1 MAPAEPPP
9 RRARTDSDYGPFF
22 KCALAASLDPYP
34 YQVRLATDLWPEVVH
49 IPTGLGKTA
58 AVVLAWL
65 YKRLLT
71 GTPTP
76 RRLAYCLPMRV
87 LVDQTAQN
95 VRAWVDNLARGGMIA
110 PDRKPSVHVMMGG
123 EVQLDWDINA
133 DRELI
138 LVGTQDQLLSRAL
151 NRGYAMSRFRWPIHF
166 GLLNNDCF
174 WVMDETQLMGVGLKT
189 TAQLQAFREK
199 LATYGATHSLWM
211 SATLDE
217 AGLSTVDHRQPAT
230 GWRRLSLSGE
240 ETVLP
245 PMQKRLMAPKGLV
258 PAGTELTTD
267 DKSFARSLAAEI
279 LRRHVPGHLSLVVV
293 NRVTRAQ
300 QVYQELIKAGRTPD
314 TTALVHSRFREPD
327 RKRHED
333 LLGDEGDRIVVA
345 TQTVEAGVDVSAR
358 VLFTEVAP
366 WASLVQRFG
375 RLNRYGEYPESEAF
389 WISSP
394 GIGGLSTRLREDDPK
409 LKQDKAEEK
418 ARQML
423 DRLCLP
429 YGFDTIQESRRILQG
444 LKFADINTLQRV
456 DHTETEKVEPVIRRK
471 DIIDLFDTSS
481 DLSGSDIDVSRYIR
495 NQEGSDLQVY
505 WRDFD
510 DETPLADLPPPMRQ
524 ELCSVPIGSCRE
536 FLGKE
541 GVVAWKWDHLS
552 GAWQKVAKKDA
563 RNEVFPGQIL
573 LFSAGA
579 GGYDPLL
586 GWTGKEGNRV
596 PQVEVPDQPANETIE
611 DGVNTRGSKWVT
623 ISRHSQEVAREC
635 RRLAQ
640 EFSLDKELTEALVT
654 AAVWHDVGKAHAV
667 FQNFLAQFPGYAPG
681 LWAKSGMDAPGT
693 NPVTTARPARRFF
706 RHELASALAW
716 LQQTPDTI
724 PDKDLIAYLIASHHG
739 KVRLALRSLPGES
752 KPDNLDLP
760 FACGVWQGDELPA
773 VDLGN
778 GRHSEALTLNLSPMI
793 LGEGNLNPSWGER
806 AITLRDRLG
815 PFRLSFLE
823 MVLRVADW
831 RASAAE

>member
-1 MAPAEPPP
+1 MVAAELPPC
-9 RRARTDSDYGPFF
+9 RAKTDRDYPSFF
-22 KCALAASLDPYP
+22 KCALAASLAPYP
-34 YQVRLATDLWPEVVH
+34 YQVRLATDPWPEVVH
-49 IPTGLGKTA
+49 IPTGMGKTA

-65 YKRLLT
+65 YKRLVT
-71 GTPTP
+71 GAPTP

-87 LVDQTAQN
+87 LVDQTVQNAQ
-95 VRAWVDNLARGGMIA
+95 VWVDNLAREGMIP

-123 EVQLDWDINA
+123 EVQLDWDINT

-166 GLLNNDCF
+166 GLLNNDCL

-199 LATYGATHSLWM
+199 LATYGETHSLWM

-217 AGLSTVDHRQPAT
+217 GGLATVDHRQPEA
-230 GWRRLSLSGE
+230 GWRRLTLSRE
-240 ETVLP
+240 EASLP
-245 PMQKRLMAPKGLV
+245 PVQKRLMAPKNLV
-258 PAGTELTTD
+258 PAETELTTD
-267 DKSFARSLAAEI
+267 DKLYSQNLAAEI
-279 LRRHVPGHLSLVVV
+279 LRRHIPGHLTLLVV
-293 NRVTRAQ
+293 NRVMRAQ
-300 QVYQELIKAGRTPD
+300 QVYQELIKAGRTAH

-333 LLGDEGDRIVVA
+333 LLGGKGDRIVVA

-375 RLNRYGEYPESEAF
+375 RLNRYGEYRESEAF
-389 WISSP
+389 WISCAGVEEFSP
-394 GIGGLSTRLREDDPK
+394 SLREGAPK
-409 LKQDKAEEK
+409 LKHDKAEGK

-423 DRLCLP
+423 DKLSLP
-429 YGFDTIQESRRILQG
+429 YGSDALQESRRILAG
-444 LKFADINTLQRV
+444 LKSAEINTLQTV
-456 DHTETEKVEPVIRRK
+456 HYAEPAKVEPVIRRK

-481 DLSGSDIDVSRYIR
+481 DLSGSDLDVSRYIR
-495 NQEGSDLQVY
+495 NQEDSDVQAY
-505 WRDFD
+505 WRDF
-510 DETPLADLPPPMRQ
+510 EAEGPPPPDLPPPIRQ
-524 ELCSVPIGSCRE
+524 ELCAVPLGSCRD
-536 FLGKE
+536 FLGKK
-541 GVVAWKWDHLS
+541 GVAAWKWDHLS
-552 GAWQKVAKKDA
+552 GAWQKVA
-563 RNEVFPGQIL
+563 RNEVFPGMTL
-573 LFSAGA
+573 LFHADA

-586 GWTGKEGNRV
+586 GWTGKEGNQV
-596 PQVEVPDQPANETIE
+596 PQVEIPDQPANETIE
-611 DGVNTRGSKWVT
+611 DGPNTRASRWVT
-623 ISRHSQEVAREC
+623 ISRHSQEVAGEVRH
-635 RRLAQ
+635 LAQ
-640 EFSLDKELTEALVT
+640 KFSLGEELAEALVT

-667 FQNFLAQFPGYAPG
+667 FQNFLAELPGYAPG
-681 LWAKSGMDAPGT
+681 LWAKSGMDAAGE
-693 NPVTTARPARRFF
+693 RPRSIAPKLARRFF

-716 LQQTPDTI
+716 LQQMPDTI

-739 KVRLALRSLPGES
+739 KVRLTVRSLPGET
-752 KPDNLDLP
+752 KPDAPDLP
-760 FACGVWQGDELPA
+760 FAVGVWQGDELPA

-793 LGEGNLNPSWGER
+793 LGEGDLGHSWVER

-815 PFRLSFLE
+815 PFRLAFLE
-823 MVLRVADW
+823 MVLRIADW

>member
-1 MAPAEPPP
+1 MAAAELPPC
-9 RRARTDSDYGPFF
+9 RAKTDRDYGPFF
-22 KCALAASLDPYP
+22 KCALAAPLDPYP
-34 YQVRLATDLWPEVVH
+34 YQVHLATQPWPEVVH
-49 IPTGLGKTA
+49 IPTGMGKTA

-65 YKRLLT
+65 YKRLVT
-71 GTPTP
+71 GAPTP
-76 RRLAYCLPMRV
+76 RRIVYCLPMRV
-87 LVDQTAQN
+87 LVDQTVQNAQ
-95 VRAWVDNLARGGMIA
+95 VWVDNLAREGMI
-110 PDRKPSVHVMMGG
+110 PQDRKPSVHVMMGG

-166 GLLNNDCF
+166 GLINNDCL

-189 TAQLQAFREK
+189 TAQLHAFREK
-199 LATYGATHSLWM
+199 LATYGETLSLWM

-217 AGLSTVDHRQPAT
+217 GGLATVDHRRPEA
-230 GWRRLSLSGE
+230 GWRRLTLSRE
-240 ETVLP
+240 EASLP
-245 PMQKRLMAPKGLV
+245 PVQKRLMAPKDLV
-258 PAGTELTTD
+258 PAETELTTD
-267 DKSFARSLAAEI
+267 DKSFARSLADEI
-279 LRRHVPGHLSLVVV
+279 LSRHVPGHLTLAVV
-293 NRVTRAQ
+293 NRVARAQ
-300 QVYQELIKAGRTPD
+300 QVYQNLIKAGRTAD

-333 LLGDEGDRIVVA
+333 LLGGEGDRIVVA

-366 WASLVQRFG
+366 WASQVQRFG

-394 GIGGLSTRLREDDPK
+394 GIGELSTRLREDDPK

-418 ARQML
+418 ARQVL

-429 YGFDTIQESRRILQG
+429 YGFDDIQESRRILQG
-444 LKFADINTLQRV
+444 LKSADINTLQMV

-471 DIIDLFDTSS
+471 DIVDLFDTSS
-481 DLSGSDIDVSRYIR
+481 DQSGSDLDVSRYIR
-495 NQEGSDLQVY
+495 NQKDSDLQVY

-510 DETPLADLPPPMRQ
+510 DEAPPADLPPPIRQ
-524 ELCSVPIGSCRE
+524 ELCAVPLGSCRE
-536 FLGKE
+536 FLGKK
-541 GVVAWKWDHLS
+541 GVAAWKWDHLS
-552 GAWQKVAKKDA
+552 GAWQKVA
-563 RNEVFPGQIL
+563 RYEVFPGQIL

-586 GWTGKEGNRV
+586 GWTGFPASEGAPV
-596 PQVEVPDQPANETIE
+596 PQVDVPDQPANETIE
-611 DGVNTRGSKWVT
+611 DGPNTRASKWVT
-623 ISRHSQEVAREC
+623 IPRHSQEVAREC

-640 EFSLDKELTEALVT
+640 EFSLDEEMVEALVT

-667 FQNFLAQFPGYAPG
+667 FQNKLAGFPGYAPG
-681 LWAKSGMDAPGT
+681 LWAKSGMDAPGEK
-693 NPVTTARPARRFF
+693 PGTTPRPARRFF

-716 LQQTPDTI
+716 LQQAPATI

-739 KVRLALRSLPGES
+739 KVRLALRSLPGET
-752 KPDNLDLP
+752 KPEDPDLP
-760 FACGVWQGDELPA
+760 FACGVWHEDELPD

-778 GRHSEALTLNLSPMI
+778 GRHSEAISLNLSPMI
-793 LGEGNLNPSWGER
+793 LGEGDLGPSWIER

-815 PFRLSFLE
+815 PFRLAFLE
-823 MVLRVADW
+823 TVLRIADW